1 MTKNAHQPV
10 VLPTQTASRTPFAK
24 GGYFSIS
31 AQPLHIL
38 VFLLAPIIFYELGS
52 TGLIGHGVAAKL
64 EAQEMLVRFF
74 DLFGVLGLHL
84 PAIALVVT
92 LLLQHLLS
100 KNSWRLHPGVLLAM
114 IAEST
119 FLTGPLIVL
128 GVVLEPVAAMMLQE
142 VANEA
147 QVQLTSNHTIQGIFL
162 AFGAGI
168 YEEMLFR
175 LVLITIL
182 HFIVTDVLGFK
193 HKTGMIVAVLLSA
206 VAFAWHHNEVMLPGS
221 GINWRLAIFYMIAG
235 AYFGV
240 LFLARGL
247 GIAVGVHLMYD
258 LLVFV
263 VMPGIQPQS

>member
-1 MTKNAHQPV
+1 MSKRKEKPM
-10 VLPTQTASRTPFAK
+10 VLPTQVGSTTPLAR
-24 GGYFSIS
+24 GGYFWHS

-38 VFLLAPIIFYELGS
+38 IFLLPAIMIYELGS
-52 TGLIGHGVAAKL
+52 IGLIGHGVAAKL
-64 EAQEMLVRFF
+64 EAQDMLVRFF

-84 PAIALVVT
+84 PALALILT
-92 LLLQHLLS
+92 LLIQHILS
-100 KNSWRLHPGVLLAM
+100 KNNWKIHPVMLLAM

-119 FLTGPLIVL
+119 FLTGPLIIL

-142 VANEA
+142 AASPA
-147 QVQLTSNHTIQGIFL
+147 QSQLAGSDTFEGIFL

-175 LVLITIL
+175 LVLITFL
-182 HFIVTDVLGFK
+182 HFVVTDVLGFK
-193 HKTGMIVAVLLSA
+193 HKTGMVVAVILSA
-206 VAFAWHHNEVMLPGS
+206 IAFAWHHNEVMLPGS
-221 GINWRLAIFYMIAG
+221 GINWRLAIFYVLAG

-263 VMPGIQPQS
+263 IMPGIQSQD

>member
-1 MTKNAHQPV
+1 MSKPRQQPV
-10 VLPTQTASRTPFAK
+10 VLPTQTKGHRPLAQ
-24 GGYFSIS
+24 GGYFWESS
-31 AQPLHIL
+31 QPLHIL
-38 VFLLAPIIFYELGS
+38 LFLLPPIIVYELGS

-74 DLFGVLGLHL
+74 DLFGVLGLHM

-92 LLLQHLLS
+92 LLIQQVLS
-100 KNSWRLHPGVLLAM
+100 RNSWRLHPRVLLAM

-119 FLTGPLIVL
+119 FLIGPLIVL
-128 GVVLEPVAAMMLQE
+128 GVILEPIAAMMLQE
-142 VANEA
+142 SAGTGSTAAPGNDTF
-147 QVQLTSNHTIQGIFL
+147 QDIYL

-175 LVLITIL
+175 LVFITIL

-193 HKTGMIVAVLLSA
+193 HKTGMIVAVVLSSI
-206 VAFAWHHNEVMLPGS
+206 AFALHHDLVLTSS
-221 GINWRLAIFYMIAG
+221 GVDWRRAIFFTLAG

-258 LLVFV
+258 LLVLV
-263 VMPGIQPQS
+263 IMPGIQSQE